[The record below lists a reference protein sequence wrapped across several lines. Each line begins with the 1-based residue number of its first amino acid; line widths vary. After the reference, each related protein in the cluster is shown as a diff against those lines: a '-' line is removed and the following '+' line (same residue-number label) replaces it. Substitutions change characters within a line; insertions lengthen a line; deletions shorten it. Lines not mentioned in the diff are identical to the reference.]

1 MGITHWEMIFRI
13 SVAAF
18 LGGLIGA
25 ERDIHRRQAGLRT
38 HLIVSMASATFMVV
52 STHFVHYQNY
62 VAGNLVSV
70 DTSRI
75 AASVVAG
82 VGFLG
87 GGSILRTG
95 ATVQG
100 LTTAAGLWLVAAI
113 GLCAGSGMYPEAV
126 FVTILGL
133 LALTV
138 LRILEDKKVVRRRVV
153 LTFDDGKALVAD
165 PLGVIDTELRGLQ
178 AKAFDIDYQKDH
190 AANTT
195 SVSFYVLFP
204 ESLPLQKLVSALD
217 TVTGVR
223 EVEVRVP

>member
-1 MGITHWEMIFRI
+1 MITHWEMLFRI
-13 SVAAF
+13 VVAAF
-18 LGGLIGA
+18 LGGVIGA

-52 STHFVHYQNY
+52 SAHFVYFQNY
-62 VAGNLVSV
+62 VPGQLVTV

-95 ATVQG
+95 ASVQG

-113 GLCAGSGMYPEAV
+113 GLCAGSGMYVESV
-126 FVTILGL
+126 FVTVVGL

-138 LRILEDKKVVRRRVV
+138 LRALEDKNVVRRRVV
-153 LTFDDGKALVAD
+153 LTVNSSQRTRLTSPFDAVTA
-165 PLGVIDTELRGLQ
+165 ELRALE
-178 AKAFDIDYQKDH
+178 AKVLDFDYRDDRVAQQTSFSFDI
-190 AANTT
+190 
-195 SVSFYVLFP
+195 LFP
-204 ESLPLQKLVSALD
+204 ESLGIAKVVSALD
-217 TVTGVR
+217 SVEGVK
-223 EVEVRVP
+223 EVQVRVP

>member
-1 MGITHWEMIFRI
+1 MISHWEMLWRI
-13 SVAAF
+13 TVAAL
-18 LGGLIGA
+18 LGAVIGA

-52 STHFVHYQNY
+52 SAHFVYFQHY
-62 VAGNLVSV
+62 VAGQLVTV

-95 ATVQG
+95 STVQG

-113 GLCAGSGMYPEAV
+113 GLCAGSGMYLESV
-126 FVTILGL
+126 YVTVVGL

-138 LRILEDKKVVRRRVV
+138 LRVFEDKNVVRRRVT
-153 LTFDDGKALVAD
+153 LTLDGTRTDGRSD
-165 PLGVIDTELRGLQ
+165 PLDTVSSGLQLLKAKVIDLDYHEDRAASRTSLS
-178 AKAFDIDYQKDH
+178 FDILY
-190 AANTT
+190 
-195 SVSFYVLFP
+195 P
-204 ESLPLQKLVSALD
+204 ESLELAQVVAALD
-217 TVTGVR
+217 AVAGVR
-223 EVEVRVP
+223 EVQVRVP

>member
-1 MGITHWEMIFRI
+1 MITHWEMLLRI

-18 LGGLIGA
+18 LGGVIGA

-52 STHFVHYQNY
+52 SAHFAFFQNY
-62 VAGNLVSV
+62 TPGNLVAV
-70 DTSRI
+70 DPSRI

-113 GLCAGSGMYPEAV
+113 GLCAGSGMYVESV
-126 FVTILGL
+126 YVTILGL
-133 LALTV
+133 LALTL
-138 LRILEDKKVVRRRVV
+138 LRVLEDKKVVRRRVV
-153 LTFDDGKALVAD
+153 MTLDGAPSDRVAD
-165 PLGVIDTELRGLQ
+165 PFAAVSAELRALH
-178 AKAFDIDYQKDH
+178 AKALDLDYHEDRAANRTSLSFDI
-190 AANTT
+190 
-195 SVSFYVLFP
+195 LFP
-204 ESLPLQKLVSALD
+204 DSLELSRLVSALD
-217 TVTGVR
+217 TVAGVS
-223 EVEVRVP
+223 EVQISVP

>member
-1 MGITHWEMIFRI
+1 MITHWEMVLRI
-13 SVAAF
+13 TLAAF
-18 LGGLIGA
+18 LGGVIGF

-38 HLIVSMASATFMVV
+38 HLIVAMASATFMVV
-52 STHFVHYQNY
+52 SAQFVYFQRY
-62 VAGNLVSV
+62 VAGNLVTV

-113 GLCAGSGMYPEAV
+113 GLCAGSGMYPESV
-126 FVTILGL
+126 FVTVLGL

-138 LRILEDKKVVRRRVV
+138 LRVLEDKKVVRRRVV
-153 LTFDDGKALVAD
+153 LTFDSRPDASSVILAAITAVLDAMHAKALDLNYHLNRANSQIAVS
-165 PLGVIDTELRGLQ
+165 
-178 AKAFDIDYQKDH
+178 FDII
-190 AANTT
+190 
-195 SVSFYVLFP
+195 FP
-204 ESLPLQKLVSALD
+204 ESLALAKLVAAFEGVES
-217 TVTGVR
+217 VR